1 MEYLL
6 VDLSDLLHAGFDLR
20 LALHILHARPGV
32 HAEDLETLRRGVES
46 GRPLS
51 EGLAAVG
58 FTSYVVG
65 FLQAGELAGDVALAA
80 GRTGIHLERKR
91 GYRTRLTKMLAYPL
105 LLTILCVV
113 LAYVLAA
120 VVMPNF
126 FNMYHA
132 MNLKLSAP
140 TELLF
145 SFSRLMAAVMPA
157 ILLSAGLLIAV
168 GVTARRSIRPR
179 FLVVGLK
186 WKASRTL
193 IQMWKAREGME
204 VLNLLLGAGIDLLQ
218 ALRVMAQ
225 TDTARM
231 RDMWTQVALAVESGV
246 PLSDALADVA
256 LMPPVVRDMMAL
268 AERTGDLEH
277 GSERLFHYLEAY
289 LDRSFERALRIVEP
303 AMTFF
308 LGGVI
313 GLATMLLMWP
323 MMQLVRQLS

>member
-1 MEYLL
+1 MLNRPKWTDLAMEYLL
-6 VDLSDLLHAGFDLR
+6 VDLSELLRAGFDLGR
-20 LALHILHARPGV
+20 ALHILQARPGV

-58 FTSYVVG
+58 FASSVVG
-65 FLQAGELAGDVALAA
+65 FLRAGELAGDVALAA
-80 GRTGIHLERKR
+80 GRTGFHLERKR

-105 LLTILCVV
+105 LLTLLCVV

-126 FNMYHA
+126 SNMYHA

-145 SFSRLMAAVMPA
+145 SFSRVTAAVMP
-157 ILLSAGLLIAV
+157 ITLLSAGLLIVV
-168 GVTARRSIRPR
+168 GATARQRIRPR
-179 FLVVGLK
+179 MLAVGLK

-225 TDTARM
+225 T
-231 RDMWTQVALAVESGV
+231 
-246 PLSDALADVA
+246 
-256 LMPPVVRDMMAL
+256 
-268 AERTGDLEH
+268 
-277 GSERLFHYLEAY
+277 
-289 LDRSFERALRIVEP
+289 
-303 AMTFF
+303 
-308 LGGVI
+308 
-313 GLATMLLMWP
+313 
-323 MMQLVRQLS
+323 